1 MEVAIDKTGSA
12 VERRLI
18 FVDKNRDMFMTQ
30 VRVYGTARKTVKLC
44 KSLLYSVLV
53 IILNA
58 ACCHTLH
65 PFHLFS
71 PKILML
77 VVWNDLSIVNYH
89 VWGVEMP
96 VSKSGLFLELVS
108 VGFLSWPSSYLS
120 KCIFRVHNVS
130 QWPNLRQK
138 KCRNVACSSQLH
150 LTCQS
155 PIALP
160 LC

>member
-58 ACCHTLH
+58 ACCHTLR

-77 VVWNDLSIVNYH
+77 VV
-89 VWGVEMP
+89 
-96 VSKSGLFLELVS
+96 
-108 VGFLSWPSSYLS
+108 
-120 KCIFRVHNVS
+120 
-130 QWPNLRQK
+130 
-138 KCRNVACSSQLH
+138 
-150 LTCQS
+150 
-155 PIALP
+155 
-160 LC
+160 